1 VASTYSS
8 NLKIELIGTNDQSGT
23 WGGTTNT
30 NLGTALEQAIVG
42 YGNPN
47 FATDANTTISLTD
60 SNASQTARAFVLNV
74 TSSVSLTAT
83 RELVV
88 PTVQK
93 PYIIRNNTT
102 GGQSITVKTTAGTG
116 VTVPAGKYA
125 FVYANGTDVVSAID
139 HIPSLTL
146 ATALAATSGGTGQSS
161 YAIGDLLYASTT
173 TALSKLAD
181 VATGNAL
188 ISGGVSTAP
197 AWGKVG
203 LTTHVSGT
211 LPVANGGTGDTTY
224 TNGQL
229 LIGNT
234 TGNTLTK
241 ATLTAGSGITITNG
255 TGSITIAAPNALGG
269 TVTSVSGTGTV
280 NGITLSGTVTS
291 SGSLTLGGTL
301 SGVSLTTQ
309 VTGTLPVANGGT
321 GVTSSTGS
329 DAVVLATSPTLTS
342 PTLTSPTLT
351 TPILG
356 TPSSGTL
363 TNCAGLPIDGGT
375 TGTLPISRG
384 GTGSTSTTYV
394 SLTTNVT
401 GTLPVAN
408 GGTGATTSTGS
419 GAVVLA
425 TSPTLNSPALGT
437 PTAAIL
443 TNATGLPLTT
453 GVTGTLPVANGG
465 TGSTSTTYCSLTTN
479 VTGTLPV
486 ANGGTGV
493 TTSTGSGAVVLST
506 SPALTTPNLGTP
518 SAATLTNATGLPL
531 TTGVTGTLPIANG
544 GTGSTSTTY
553 CSLTTN
559 VTGTLPVANGGTGAT
574 SLTANYVL
582 LGNGTSAVQ
591 AVAPSTSG
599 NVLVSNGTT
608 WTSSALTAT
617 QVSNAYA
624 GITAGGV
631 GTMAMLEF
639 TAGSGTVAFGST
651 TSSANLAPS
660 NVAGGNNGSVS
671 GTWRCLG
678 FADADSKG
686 GVGNKITLWIRTV

>member
-1 VASTYSS
+1 MASTYSN
-8 NLKIELIGTNDQSGT
+8 NLKIELIGTGDQSGT
-23 WGGTTNT
+23 WGTTTNT

-74 TSSVSLTAT
+74 TSSVSLTTT

-102 GGQSITVKTTAGTG
+102 GGQSITVKTSAGTG
-116 VTVPAGKYA
+116 VTVPTGKYA
-125 FVYANGTDVVSAID
+125 YVYANGTDVVSAID

-211 LPVANGGTGDTTY
+211 LPVANGGTGT
-224 TNGQL
+224 
-229 LIGNT
+229 
-234 TGNTLTK
+234 
-241 ATLTAGSGITITNG
+241 
-255 TGSITIAAPNALGG
+255 
-269 TVTSVSGTGTV
+269 
-280 NGITLSGTVTS
+280 
-291 SGSLTLGGTL
+291 
-301 SGVSLTTQ
+301 
-309 VTGTLPVANGGT
+309 
-321 GVTSSTGS
+321 
-329 DAVVLATSPTLTS
+329 
-342 PTLTSPTLT
+342 
-351 TPILG
+351 
-356 TPSSGTL
+356 
-363 TNCAGLPIDGGT
+363 
-375 TGTLPISRG
+375 
-384 GTGSTSTTYV
+384 TSTTFV
-394 SLTTNVT
+394 NAATNVT

-408 GGTGATTSTGS
+408 GGTGA
-419 GAVVLA
+419 
-425 TSPTLNSPALGT
+425 
-437 PTAAIL
+437 
-443 TNATGLPLTT
+443 
-453 GVTGTLPVANGG
+453 
-465 TGSTSTTYCSLTTN
+465 
-479 VTGTLPV
+479 
-486 ANGGTGV
+486 
-493 TTSTGSGAVVLST
+493 
-506 SPALTTPNLGTP
+506 
-518 SAATLTNATGLPL
+518 ATLT
-531 TTGVTGTLPIANG
+531 AN
-544 GTGSTSTTY
+544 
-553 CSLTTN
+553 N
-559 VTGTLPVANGGTGAT
+559 
-574 SLTANYVL
+574 VL

-631 GTMAMLEF
+631 GTQAMAILDN
-639 TAGSGTVAFGST
+639 TTSTYSFGST
-651 TSSANLAPS
+651 ISGANLKPCTAS
-660 NVAGGNNGSVS
+660 GDATGESTLS

-678 FADADSKG
+678 RAVYDSK
-686 GVGNKITLWIRTV
+686 NTPRNITIWLRIS

>member
-1 VASTYSS
+1 VASTYSN
-8 NLKIELIGTNDQSGT
+8 NLKIELIGTGDQSGT
-23 WGGTTNT
+23 WGTTTNT

-102 GGQSITVKTTAGTG
+102 GGQSITVKTSAGTG

-125 FVYANGTDVVSAID
+125 YVYANGTDVVSAID

-241 ATLTAGSGITITNG
+241 ATLTAGTGITITNG
-255 TGSITIAAPNALGG
+255 TGSITIANGG
-269 TVTSVSGTGTV
+269 VTSVSGTGTV

-309 VTGTLPVANGGT
+309 VTGTLPAANGGT
-321 GVTSSTGS
+321 GLNSPGSSGN
-329 DAVVLATSPTLTS
+329 VLTS
-342 PTLTSPTLT
+342 NGSAWTSASPQIPSGTVMLFVQTAAPTGWTKSTTHDNKALRIVSGAASSGGSVAFTTAFASQGVSGTVGSTTLT
-351 TPILG
+351 TSQI
-356 TPSSGTL
+356 PSHAHTV
-363 TNCAGLPIDGGT
+363 D
-375 TGTLPISRG
+375 SR
-384 GTGSTSTTYV
+384 
-394 SLTTNVT
+394 
-401 GTLPVAN
+401 
-408 GGTGATTSTGS
+408 TGANKGSGFYAPIITVTEANATSSAFNTTSTGGGGS
-419 GAVVLA
+419 HDH
-425 TSPTLNSPALGT
+425 SF
-437 PTAAIL
+437 
-443 TNATGLPLTT
+443 
-453 GVTGTLPVANGG
+453 TGTAI
-465 TGSTSTTYCSLTTN
+465 
-479 VTGTLPV
+479 
-486 ANGGTGV
+486 
-493 TTSTGSGAVVLST
+493 
-506 SPALTTPNLGTP
+506 NL
-518 SAATLTNATGLPL
+518 
-531 TTGVTGTLPIANG
+531 
-544 GTGSTSTTY
+544 
-553 CSLTTN
+553 
-559 VTGTLPVANGGTGAT
+559 
-574 SLTANYVL
+574 
-582 LGNGTSAVQ
+582 AVQ
-591 AVAPSTSG
+591 YVD
-599 NVLVSNGTT
+599 VII
-608 WTSSALTAT
+608 AT
-617 QVSNAYA
+617 K
-624 GITAGGV
+624 
-631 GTMAMLEF
+631 
-639 TAGSGTVAFGST
+639 
-651 TSSANLAPS
+651 
-660 NVAGGNNGSVS
+660 
-671 GTWRCLG
+671 
-678 FADADSKG
+678 D
-686 GVGNKITLWIRTV
+686 

>member
-1 VASTYSS
+1 MASTYST
-8 NLKIELIGTNDQSGT
+8 NLKIELMGLGDQSGT
-23 WGGTTNT
+23 WGTTTNT

-102 GGQSITVKTTAGTG
+102 GGQSITVKTSAGTG
-116 VTVPAGKYA
+116 VTVPTGKYV
-125 FVYANGTDVVSAID
+125 FVYANGTDVVSSID

-241 ATLTAGSGITITNG
+241 ATLTAGTGITITNG
-255 TGSITIAAPNALGG
+255 TGSITIAGNTG

-280 NGITLSGTVTS
+280 NGITLTGTVTS

-309 VTGTLPVANGGT
+309 VTGTLPVANGG
-321 GVTSSTGS
+321 S
-329 DAVVLATSPTLTS
+329 
-342 PTLTSPTLT
+342 
-351 TPILG
+351 
-356 TPSSGTL
+356 
-363 TNCAGLPIDGGT
+363 
-375 TGTLPISRG
+375 
-384 GTGSTSTTYV
+384 
-394 SLTTNVT
+394 
-401 GTLPVAN
+401 
-408 GGTGATTSTGS
+408 GATTLTG
-419 GAVVLA
+419 VLKGNG
-425 TSPTLNSPALGT
+425 TSAF
-437 PTAAIL
+437 TASNVNLASE
-443 TNATGLPLTT
+443 
-453 GVTGTLPVANGG
+453 VTGTLPVANGG

-479 VTGTLPV
+479 VNGTLPV
-486 ANGGTGV
+486 ANGGTG
-493 TTSTGSGAVVLST
+493 TTT
-506 SPALTTPNLGTP
+506 
-518 SAATLTNATGLPL
+518 
-531 TTGVTGTLPIANG
+531 
-544 GTGSTSTTY
+544 
-553 CSLTTN
+553 
-559 VTGTLPVANGGTGAT
+559 
-574 SLTANYVL
+574 LTANNVL

-599 NVLVSNGTT
+599 NVLSSNGTT
-608 WTSSALTAT
+608 WSSSALTAT

-624 GITAGGV
+624 GLTAGAV
-631 GTMAMLEF
+631 GTIAMLEF
-639 TAGSGTVAFGST
+639 TAGSGTVAFGGT
-651 TSSANLAPS
+651 TSSANLLPS
-660 NVAGGNNGSVS
+660 NVEGGNNGTVS

-678 FADADSKG
+678 YADADAKG
-686 GVGNKITLWIRTV
+686 GVGQKITLWVRTV